1 MKLRPILS
9 DWFTFTLAL
18 PLFAAPLSAADW
30 PHWLGPNGDNRAP
43 AGEHFDADI
52 SKWKV
57 AWKASI
63 GHGYSAVSVADGR
76 AYSLGHDGQAQE
88 TVFCFDAVT
97 GEVKWKHSYNAELIA
112 KMHGGGP
119 NSTPTIVGNR
129 VITLSKDGQILCL
142 AADKGTPLWRTSLSE
157 AAGLKT
163 PNWGFASSPVING
176 KQVIFAAGKVVA
188 LDLESGKMLWTSK
201 NDYPSGYTTA
211 VAFETDGRKLVAALD
226 GKGLS
231 ILSAIDGE
239 EITRH
244 PYKANFDV
252 TGSTPYALA
261 KGHRIFLS
269 GNTSSELLTFDGQKL
284 DPIWSSK
291 ELKNALNNSVLAD
304 GVVYGIDGRQGTAS
318 SRLVALNLEDGVV
331 KWAKADFGYGALI
344 GVGGTLLALTEN
356 GEVVTAKISPAS
368 YAELGRQQVLAKT
381 CWTPPTYAGGRIYVR
396 NDRGDL
402 VCLAAN

>member
-9 DWFTFTLAL
+9 GWFPVALAL
-18 PLFAAPLSAADW
+18 PFLIARLSAADW

-43 AGEHFDADI
+43 AGERFDADV

-76 AYSLGHDGQAQE
+76 AFTLGHDGQAQE
-88 TVFCFDAVT
+88 TVFCFDSTT
-97 GEVKWKHSYNAELIA
+97 GEVKWKHSYNAELIP
-112 KMHGGGP
+112 KMHSGGP
-119 NSTPTIVGNR
+119 NATPTVAGNR
-129 VITLSKDGQILCL
+129 IITLSKDGQILCL
-142 AADKGTPLWRTSLSE
+142 AADKGTLLWRASLSE

-163 PNWGFASSPVING
+163 PNWGFASSPVVDG

-188 LDLESGKMLWTSK
+188 LDLESGKVLWTSK

-211 VAFETDGRKLVAALD
+211 VAFESDGHKLIAALD

-231 ILSAIDGE
+231 ILSAKDGE

-244 PYKANFDV
+244 PYKAMFDV

-261 KGHRIFLS
+261 KGHRLFIS
-269 GNTSSELLTFDGQKL
+269 GNSSSELLAFDGQKL
-284 DPIWSSK
+284 TSIWSST
-291 ELKNALNNSVLAD
+291 ELKNALNNSVLVD
-304 GVVYGIDGRQGTAS
+304 GVAYGIDGRQGTAS
-318 SRLVALNLEDGVV
+318 SRLVALNLEDGAV
-331 KWAKADFGYGALI
+331 KWAKPNFGYGTII
-344 GVGGTLLALTEN
+344 GVGSALLALTEN
-356 GEVVTAKISPAS
+356 GEVVTAKISPND
-368 YAELGRQQVLAKT
+368 YTELGRQQVLAKT

-402 VCLAAN
+402 VCLEAN